1 MQLQQAI
8 FDSPLESQSQNK
20 QQTHCNTSCNSGS
33 SGQPAATHISQHDTM
48 TASAFS
54 HDDPLMPELL
64 SWISCAAVLGGL
76 AGSVAVTTCCKAI
89 RQAAG
94 CPSAPSLQQS
104 GSDSDAEFDEQLA
117 MYEEDTQ
124 PGQALDKA
132 SRMSSWTLLV
142 QHLLLEASDTQR
154 LSAPLL
160 HAQLDDSMP
169 CHGAYCLCCEHF
181 AANL

>member
-1 MQLQQAI
+1 
-8 FDSPLESQSQNK
+8 
-20 QQTHCNTSCNSGS
+20 
-33 SGQPAATHISQHDTM
+33 M
-48 TASAFS
+48 TASAFG

-76 AGSVAVTTCCKAI
+76 AGSVAVNTCCKAI

-94 CPSAPSLQQS
+94 CASVPALQQS

-124 PGQALDKA
+124 QGQALDKA
-132 SRMSSWTLLV
+132 SRMSSWTFWFSTFFWK
-142 QHLLLEASDTQR
+142 QATPTER
-154 LSAPLL
+154 LSAPPL
-160 HAQLDDSMP
+160 HAQPDDSMS

-181 AANL
+181 AANLQLLQSVCTTSASKLCLGKYRILMVQPALVTESKAVCCLA

>member
-1 MQLQQAI
+1 
-8 FDSPLESQSQNK
+8 
-20 QQTHCNTSCNSGS
+20 
-33 SGQPAATHISQHDTM
+33 
-48 TASAFS
+48 
-54 HDDPLMPELL
+54 MPELL

-94 CPSAPSLQQS
+94 CAPAPSLQQS

-132 SRMSSWTLLV
+132 SCMASWTLLF
-142 QHLLLEASDTQR
+142 QHLLEASDTHR
-154 LSAPLL
+154 EPSAPVL
-160 HAQLDDSMP
+160 HA
-169 CHGAYCLCCEHF
+169 
-181 AANL
+181 